1 MASCFGCVIRVLA
14 GWLQV
19 AGAQRANR
27 MYTHG
32 LGEEVHVGEI
42 GRFPQRPRGS
52 EVSLVELRWD
62 CVSGPVCKKR
72 TPSLGVSPFEACTAE
87 KSLSAVRWFS
97 KSAMLRLPADLLTT
111 SDLLRSSL
119 PEFMDLKVFGKTI

>member
-42 GRFPQRPRGS
+42 GRFPHERPRGS

-62 CVSGPVCKKR
+62 CVSGPVCKKH
-72 TPSLGVSPFEACTAE
+72 TPTSGRFALRGMHGGEIAFP
-87 KSLSAVRWFS
+87 LSDGFRKARCSGSRPTF
-97 KSAMLRLPADLLTT
+97 
-111 SDLLRSSL
+111 
-119 PEFMDLKVFGKTI
+119 